1 MKAGNDLPALAV
13 KRPLLVAVMNVLI
26 VIAGLAAILGVE
38 VRELPDVDR
47 PVVSVNATFPGAAPE
62 TVDAEVTSIVEGAV
76 ARVSGVR
83 DIRAA
88 SEENSMRLRAEFEP
102 GTNLDSAAADVREA
116 VSQIVRDLPERVEQL
131 VVRKSDEDAE
141 PIVQLAVTSEVL
153 TQYDLTTIVQND
165 IVPELVSIDGV
176 AAVDPFGARERQLR
190 VVVDPLRLTRFG
202 LTVADVAAALAQAPF
217 DEPVGSFRSG
227 EQELIVRAEASA
239 TTPAL
244 VEDVI
249 VAGDTRIGDVA
260 EAFFAPAD
268 ATNFVRL
275 DGRPMVGL
283 GVIRQAQSNTIEISR
298 AVNARVARLNERFDD
313 LEITVTA
320 DDAVFIGESVSEVIT
335 TLLLT
340 IAIVVA
346 TIWCF
351 FGTWRATLAPSSTI
365 PIALIGAVAGI
376 WLFGFSINLLTL
388 LALVLATGLIVDD
401 AIVVLENVQRLQA
414 RGVPAPA
421 AAVLGTRQVFFAV
434 VSTTAVLVAVF
445 LPIAF
450 LPSTT
455 GRMFREFGLT
465 LALAVVVSSFVAL
478 TIVPAMAARLRLHGG
493 ATAPGG
499 SEAPVSGGHAL
510 PPAPAARDR
519 DGAGSVQNGTGGSTL
534 RRLLAGLGEGIN
546 SVYGALL
553 GAVLA
558 HPLLTTAAAL
568 AALAGALWLAT
579 SLEREIVPAE
589 DRGRIYILAS
599 GPDGAGLEYSERQAH
614 EVEDRLAP
622 FVASGEITS
631 LFTVVGRY
639 DPNRTLVTAPLAPWS
654 ERSRSQSQ
662 IVADVRRV
670 LADIPGSQVRV
681 FGRSSLNFGGGA
693 GAGLEVAL
701 TGPTYPEIF
710 AAARE
715 LVLAIEARA
724 RFLDKPEISY
734 QPTQPQLSIRIDRQ
748 RAADLGVPLEALAA
762 TLRVMVGGDEVV
774 DLNVDDRAVPIFLVS
789 RQNAIADPADLRNL
803 YVRADGGSLIPLSTL
818 TQIVEEGV
826 AAELDRTAQRRAIE
840 IDSEVVPGATLAE
853 ATAEIQSLADEVLP
867 QGIELVLEGDAS
879 ALNEA
884 IRDAMLTFA
893 FALVIVFL
901 VLVAQFESITSPL
914 VILLTVPFGI
924 ASAILAL
931 AFSGVSLNIYSQIG
945 LIMLIGLMAKN
956 GILLVEF
963 ADQLRAAG
971 RSAGDAVFEAARRR
985 LRPISMTLIS
995 TVLGA
1000 VPLVLAE
1007 GAGAEARSAIG
1018 WVVFGGLGLSAL
1030 FTLFLNPVIYLL
1042 LSPLA
1047 RPRSAGEQRLEEAL
1061 EGVDAS
1067 VL

>member
-1 MKAGNDLPALAV
+1 MNAGERDATRNDLPALAV
-13 KRPLLVAVMNVLI
+13 KRPLLVAVMNALI
-26 VIAGLAAILGVE
+26 IIAGLAAILGVE

-83 DIRAA
+83 DIRSA

-102 GTNLDSAAADVREA
+102 GTNLALAAADVREA
-116 VSQIVRDLPERVEQL
+116 VSQIARDLPERLEQL

-141 PIVQLAVTSEVL
+141 PIVQVAVTSERL
-153 TQYDLTTIVQND
+153 SEYELTTIVEND
-165 IVPELVSIDGV
+165 IIPELVSIDGV
-176 AAVDPFGARERQLR
+176 AAVDTFGTRERQLR
-190 VVVDPLRLTRFG
+190 VVVDPLRLSRFG
-202 LTVADVAAALAQAPF
+202 LTVADVSAALSNAPF

-227 EQELIVRAEASA
+227 EQELVVRAEASA
-239 TTPAL
+239 ATPAL
-244 VEDVI
+244 VENVVI
-249 VAGDTRIGDVA
+249 AGTTRVGDVA

-283 GVIRQAQSNTIEISR
+283 GVIRQAQSNTIEISE
-298 AVNARVARLNERFDD
+298 AVNARVARLDQRFAD
-313 LEITVTA
+313 LDIRVTA
-320 DDAVFIGESVSEVIT
+320 DDAVFIAESVSEVFT

-340 IAIVVA
+340 IAIVVG
-346 TIWCF
+346 TIWFF

-376 WLFGFSINLLTL
+376 WAFGFSLNLLTL

-414 RGVPAPA
+414 RGMPASA

-450 LPSTT
+450 LPSTS
-455 GRMFREFGLT
+455 GLMFREFGLT
-465 LALAVVVSSFVAL
+465 LALAVIVSSFVAL
-478 TIVPAMAARLRLHGG
+478 TIVPAMAARLRLHEAGAGEAAGG
-493 ATAPGG
+493 GPSAAAPGR
-499 SEAPVSGGHAL
+499 VRRAL
-510 PPAPAARDR
+510 A
-519 DGAGSVQNGTGGSTL
+519 GAGE
-534 RRLLAGLGEGIN
+534 AIN
-546 SVYGALL
+546 RGY
-553 GAVLA
+553 GAVLRGA
-558 HPLLTTAAAL
+558 LGHPLLTTGTAVL
-568 AALAGALWLAT
+568 VLVGAVVLAT
-579 SLEREIVPAE
+579 TMQRELVPAE
-589 DRGRIYILAS
+589 DRGRIYVLAS
-599 GPDGAGLEYSERQAH
+599 GPDGAGLQHSACQAN
-614 EVEDRLAP
+614 EVEARLAP
-622 FVASGEITS
+622 FLASGEITS

-639 DPNRTLVTAPLAPWS
+639 DPNRVLVTAPLAPWS
-654 ERSRSQSQ
+654 QRSRDQQ
-662 IVADVRRV
+662 AIMDDVRV
-670 LADIPGSQVRV
+670 ALADIPGAQVRV
-681 FGRSSLNFGGGA
+681 FGRSSLNFGGA
-693 GAGLEVAL
+693 GSGLEVAL
-701 TGPTYPEIF
+701 TGPTYPKIF
-710 AAARE
+710 EAAQALE
-715 LVLAIEARA
+715 AAIQTRA
-724 RFLDKPEISY
+724 RLLAKPEISY

-748 RAADLGVPLEALAA
+748 RAADLGVPLEELGA

-774 DLNVDDRAVPIFLVS
+774 DLNIDDQAVPIFLVS
-789 RQNAIADPADLRNL
+789 RSDAIVDPGDLRNL

-818 TQIVEEGV
+818 TQIVEEGI
-826 AAELDRTAQRRAIE
+826 AAQLDRTAQRRAIE
-840 IDSEVVPGATLAE
+840 IDSELVPGAALTDAIAEMETLAR
-853 ATAEIQSLADEVLP
+853 DVLP

-879 ALNEA
+879 ALDEA
-884 IRDAMLTFA
+884 TRDALVTYA

-901 VLVAQFESITSPL
+901 VLVAQFESVASPL

-931 AFSGVSLNIYSQIG
+931 YVSGVSLNIYSQIG
-945 LIMLIGLMAKN
+945 LVMLIGLMAKN

-963 ADQLRAAG
+963 ADQLRGEG
-971 RSAGDAVFEAARRR
+971 RTVREAVYEAACRR
-985 LRPISMTLIS
+985 LRPICMTLIS

-1018 WVVFGGLGLSAL
+1018 WVVFGGLGLSAV

-1042 LSPLA
+1042 LAPLA
-1047 RPRSAGEQRLEEAL
+1047 RPRTANEQALSEAM
-1061 EGVDAS
+1061 EQVARG
-1067 VL
+1067 